1 MTKEDIPEPLR
12 GWFGYEFS
20 SGPFTGGDYRK
31 FETAYARWLR
41 KALPKYKVD
50 VHRNHYEFSAVITRK
65 GGHAGPDRH
74 VYLSISD
81 VRHFPGAW
89 HSSVLM
95 RTMAHAEDWV
105 GGRNRYCSIG
115 YVPKMADKLM
125 EEMDGM
131 VVA

>member
-1 MTKEDIPEPLR
+1 MTREDIPEPLR

-20 SGPFTGGDYRK
+20 SGPYTGEDYKK
-31 FETAYARWLR
+31 FQNAYARWLR

-65 GGHAGPDRH
+65 GGDSGPDRH

-81 VRHFPGAW
+81 VRAFPTEW
-89 HSSVLM
+89 YTRVLM
-95 RTMAHAEDWV
+95 RTMGHAEDWT

-115 YVPKMADKLM
+115 YIPKLADELM
-125 EEMDGM
+125 EEMDRED
-131 VVA
+131 AA